1 MENKIK
7 QIIADVFSVE
17 VNEINENTSPE
28 SIDNWD
34 SLGHM
39 NLVTALEEELEIS
52 FDNDEIIEMMN
63 FKLIMLIVS
72 EKLNN

>member
-17 VNEINENTSPE
+17 VNEVNENTSPE
-28 SIDNWD
+28 SVDNWD

-63 FKLIMLIVS
+63 FKLIMLIVC